1 MSAPHF
7 PPCWESRPPRL
18 APRSGQ
24 GSAEGSAWW
33 GPLSRTRLAWRP
45 HPALFLGTCPM
56 ATQGCTG
63 PSQSSPHRLPLLSS
77 QQRHL
82 EDSPRSPCH
91 SWTGCP
97 HSKRDPQSRG
107 ITLPGGPVSSLCV
120 WEPRGDSWGVR
131 QPSPGCTLLGGG
143 YWERCFPGASMG
155 PGGKAGG
162 GGSCSALHPQIR
174 SPRTR
179 TPQPTPF
186 LSQETGSVSSGGPQ
200 GLVPGQQAQ
209 MVLGALGPGSDLI
222 LPPTGPGPGPTVG
235 QLHSSSLQPP
245 KFPPGHNI
253 PGRALPVLSSPFPRL
268 RDQRGAPRPHTAP
281 APVPRPA
288 LRPGP
293 PLLTLPHPVPA
304 HGVGAT
310 RGASGPGTCLPPC
323 PKATW
328 VQWSGHVERAHI
340 HRPGPWGAYPGPGIL
355 PRRKQA
361 GRPCRGRHVH
371 RPCA

>member
-131 QPSPGCTLLGGG
+131 QASPGCTLLGGG

-174 SPRTR
+174 SPRTPNTPAHPVPVSGNRQRQLWRPPGSGPWPAGPDGAGGSGARIRLDPAAHRAWARAHSGPAAQLQPAASQVPPRAQHSR
-179 TPQPTPF
+179 TGPSCPVLP
-186 LSQETGSVSSGGPQ
+186 VPPPQ
-200 GLVPGQQAQ
+200 GLEG
-209 MVLGALGPGSDLI
+209 G
-222 LPPTGPGPGPTVG
+222 
-235 QLHSSSLQPP
+235 
-245 KFPPGHNI
+245 
-253 PGRALPVLSSPFPRL
+253 
-268 RDQRGAPRPHTAP
+268 PRPHTAP

-323 PKATW
+323 PKAIW

-361 GRPCRGRHVH
+361 GRPCRGRRIH

>member
-245 KFPPGHNI
+245 KFPP
-253 PGRALPVLSSPFPRL
+253 V
-268 RDQRGAPRPHTAP
+268 
-281 APVPRPA
+281 
-288 LRPGP
+288 
-293 PLLTLPHPVPA
+293 
-304 HGVGAT
+304 
-310 RGASGPGTCLPPC
+310 
-323 PKATW
+323 
-328 VQWSGHVERAHI
+328 
-340 HRPGPWGAYPGPGIL
+340 
-355 PRRKQA
+355 
-361 GRPCRGRHVH
+361 
-371 RPCA
+371 